1 MKHLYETLLR
11 LYPKDLRAAFSAEMM
26 EVFEQAAEEHRS
38 RGRAC
43 YLRFAAKECAGLV
56 GGAAFEWMARAAGR
70 ARRAEA
76 PAPAGTPSLPGEVA
90 EAQRLVD
97 VSVARMVEAIAT
109 HQFAKARFYSI
120 AGRKAREQ
128 LRLLRQKYHLTE

>member
-1 MKHLYETLLR
+1 MQYLYKALLR
-11 LYPKDLRAAFSAEMM
+11 LYPKDLRAAFSAEMI
-26 EVFEQAAEEHRS
+26 EVFEQAAAEHRS

-56 GGAAFEWMARAAGR
+56 GGAAFEWTARAAGR
-70 ARRAEA
+70 ARRREA
-76 PAPAGTPSLPGEVA
+76 PAPAGTPSLPAEVA

-109 HQFAKARFYSI
+109 REFAKARFYSI
-120 AGRKAREQ
+120 AERKAREQ
-128 LRLLRQKYHLTE
+128 LRLLRQKYQLPE